1 MYKIFCEIDGI
12 LTDFDQQV
20 KNSYFLSPKDYIEKN
35 GEKKFWEDIDKLGLE
50 FWERMEWAPQ
60 GLELWDVLKNT
71 NIEILSSPYQSETS
85 RIGKRNWVRFNICG
99 TRLNMCH
106 STRKWYF
113 SEPYAILIDKEES
126 IIKEWE
132 ERGGIGILFESTS
145 QVLEKLHSFK
155 II

>member
-1 MYKIFCEIDGI
+1 
-12 LTDFDQQV
+12 
-20 KNSYFLSPKDYIEKN
+20 
-35 GEKKFWEDIDKLGLE
+35 
-50 FWERMEWAPQ
+50 MEWTPQ

-99 TRLNMCH
+99 TRLNMCN

-126 IIKEWE
+126 IITEWE

-145 QVLEKLHSFK
+145 QVVEKLHSFK

>member
-1 MYKIFCEIDGI
+1 
-12 LTDFDQQV
+12 
-20 KNSYFLSPKDYIEKN
+20 
-35 GEKKFWEDIDKLGLE
+35 
-50 FWERMEWAPQ
+50 
-60 GLELWDVLKNT
+60 
-71 NIEILSSPYQSETS
+71 
-85 RIGKRNWVRFNICG
+85 
-99 TRLNMCH
+99 MCH